1 MDEISIYLV
10 RHGETEWNRL
20 GRLQSNQ
27 DSPLTAL
34 GVQQAKELRSLLAEI
49 RFVKAF
55 VSPLK
60 RAVDTLGIILQDRCV
75 ETEILA
81 DLREIELGP
90 WEGVTKEEA
99 RRDNPDQHEHFW
111 RSPDKFCMEGA
122 ETFQMLQDRTVRSIE
137 SIFSNVGSG
146 NYLLVSHWIA
156 IKVIMAYYLSIPI
169 ENLPDLEDPDN
180 GSILRLTKKQGRIN
194 VDIDSASWKQGSGR

>member
-1 MDEISIYLV
+1 MGEISIYLV

-27 DSPLTAL
+27 DSPLTAF
-34 GVQQAKELRSLLAEI
+34 GVQQAKELRLLLAEI

-60 RAVDTLGIILQDRCV
+60 RAVDTLGIILQGRCV

-81 DLREIELGP
+81 DLREIELGS

-99 RRDNPDQHEHFW
+99 RRDNPDQYEHFW
-111 RSPDKFCMEGA
+111 RSPNKFGMEGA
-122 ETFQMLQDRTVRSIE
+122 ETFQMLQGRTVRAIE
-137 SIFSNVGSG
+137 SIFSNACSG

-156 IKVIMAYYLSIPI
+156 IKVIMAYYLAIPI

-180 GSILRLTKKQGRIN
+180 GAILRLTKKQGRIN
-194 VDIDSASWKQGSGR
+194 VDRNSACWKQGSGR